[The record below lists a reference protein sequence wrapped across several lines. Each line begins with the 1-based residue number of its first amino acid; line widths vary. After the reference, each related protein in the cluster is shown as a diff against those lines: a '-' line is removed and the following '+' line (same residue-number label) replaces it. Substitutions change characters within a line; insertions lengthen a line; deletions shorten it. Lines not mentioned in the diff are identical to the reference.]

1 MTGRDWMLSRIPA
14 VRLSVVV
21 AVLATIAVNLS
32 PARTVIPDQAGQL
45 VLVIAVAGITA
56 CGVVLAFFLAR
67 LDDSRGIGGLA
78 AAVTVYALVVLP
90 ATVIAFTSPD
100 TQHLMALLRL
110 AGCLIFLALM
120 ACALVPSQPPWT
132 MGWSGGL
139 LGIAVSVA
147 VAMLIYATPTL
158 DALAGAGGALDRFL
172 VVAWLAVTI
181 TYIVYG
187 VRNRVPMA
195 YGLGAG
201 MVVVAIALVLRDTGN
216 TGLGG
221 ACLRLCGAIIMCAA
235 LARRLRERFQ
245 TSQLRVDRIAEL
257 DHELHNVLAGLD
269 GMTHVLSH
277 AGTDDRELLSEAVR
291 EEIGRLRNLLDQR
304 AEPGGCAVDPVLTRI
319 VTLRRTN
326 GLDVELDV
334 EPGLRTTMPADA
346 FAQVVT
352 NLLAN
357 CERHAPG
364 AKVQVKARASGRSVH
379 VEVSD
384 DGPGLAPEVRGK
396 VFRRGVHD
404 RSRGGSGLGLHL
416 SQQLVG
422 ASGGSLSL
430 RPAADGHGTVAALA
444 VPAGRP

>member
-1 MTGRDWMLSRIPA
+1 MTGQGWLTRLPA
-14 VRLSVVV
+14 VRIPVVI

-32 PARTVIPDQAGQL
+32 PARAVIPDQPGQL
-45 VLVIAVAGITA
+45 MLVVAVAGITA
-56 CGVVLAFFLAR
+56 CGAVMAFVLAR
-67 LDDSRGIGGLA
+67 IDDSRGIAGLA
-78 AAVTVYALVVLP
+78 AAVTVYALVALP
-90 ATVIAFTSPD
+90 STIIAFTSPGS
-100 TQHLMALLRL
+100 QHFTGLLRL
-110 AGCLIFLALM
+110 SGGLIFLVLL
-120 ACALVPSQPPWT
+120 ACALAPRQPTWT
-132 MGWSGGL
+132 TGWQGGL
-139 LGIAVSVA
+139 LGVGVSVA
-147 VAMLIYATPTL
+147 
-158 DALAGAGGALDRFL
+158 
-172 VVAWLAVTI
+172 LAVTI
-181 TYIVYG
+181 NATPLLDAAATAGWLDYFVVVSWAVMTLTYIAYG
-187 VRNRVPMA
+187 IRNRVPMA
-195 YGLGAG
+195 YGIGAG
-201 MVVVAIALVLRDTGN
+201 MVVVFAAQILRETGN
-216 TGLGG
+216 TGLGT

-235 LARRLRERFQ
+235 LARRLRERWQ

-277 AGTDDRELLSEAVR
+277 VGNDDRELLSEAVR

-304 AEPGGCAVDPVLTRI
+304 SEPAGCAVDPVLTRI

-364 AKVQVKARASGRSVH
+364 AKVLVSARSNGRSVQ
-379 VEVSD
+379 VEVRD

-430 RPAADGHGTVAALA
+430 RPADDGHGTVAALA
-444 VPAGRP
+444 VPVGR

>member
-1 MTGRDWMLSRIPA
+1 MTGRDWMLSRRPA
-14 VRLSVVV
+14 VRVPVVA

-32 PARTVIPDQAGQL
+32 PARTLIPDQAGQL

-90 ATVIAFTSPD
+90 ATVVAFTSPD
-100 TQHLMALLRL
+100 TQHLTALLRF
-110 AGCLIFLALM
+110 AGCLIFLVLM
-120 ACALVPSQPPWT
+120 AFALVPSQPRWT
-132 MGWSGGL
+132 MGWPGGL

-147 VAMLIYATPTL
+147 LAMLIYATPLL
-158 DALAGAGGALDRFL
+158 DGVAVAGVLDRFL
-172 VVAWLAVTI
+172 VVSWIAVTV
-181 TYIVYG
+181 TYIGYG
-187 VRNRVPMA
+187 IRNRVPMA

-201 MVVVAIALVLRDTGN
+201 MVVVAVALVLRDTGN
-216 TGLGG
+216 AGLGG

-277 AGTDDRELLSEAVR
+277 AGKDDRELLSEAVR

-304 AEPGGCAVDPVLTRI
+304 AEPAGCAVDPVLTRI

-326 GLDVELDV
+326 GLDVELDM

-364 AKVQVKARASGRSVH
+364 AKVQVKARANGRSVH

-384 DGPGLAPEVRGK
+384 DGPGLAPEVRGRL
-396 VFRRGVHD
+396 FRRGVHD
-404 RSRGGSGLGLHL
+404 QSRGGSGLGLHL

>member
-1 MTGRDWMLSRIPA
+1 MTGQAWWARIPA
-14 VRLSVVV
+14 SRITVVLTAV
-21 AVLATIAVNLS
+21 AALAVNLS
-32 PARTVIPDQAGQL
+32 PARTLIPDQSGQL
-45 VLVIAVAGITA
+45 VIVLLVAGLTA
-56 CGVVLAFFLAR
+56 FGSLAAFMLSR
-67 LDDSRGIGGLA
+67 LDDSRGIAGLA

-90 ATVIAFTSPD
+90 ATVVAFTGDSAD
-100 TQHLMALLRL
+100 HLMSVLRASGALV
-110 AGCLIFLALM
+110 FLVLM
-120 ACALVPSQPPWT
+120 TFALVPRQPAWT
-132 MGWSGGL
+132 TGWQGSL
-139 LGIAVSVA
+139 LGVVTSVALAMMIVATPPLNEALIVTGALVRVLIVAWTGISAVYMYYGLRNRLPLAYRFGGGMLIVA
-147 VAMLIYATPTL
+147 VAQVLRETGNL
-158 DALAGAGGALDRFL
+158 
-172 VVAWLAVTI
+172 
-181 TYIVYG
+181 
-187 VRNRVPMA
+187 
-195 YGLGAG
+195 GLGS
-201 MVVVAIALVLRDTGN
+201 MS
-216 TGLGG
+216 
-221 ACLRLCGAIIMCAA
+221 LRLLGAVIMCAA
-235 LARRLRERFQ
+235 LARSLRERFS

-277 AGTDDRELLSEAVR
+277 AGKDDRELLSEAVR

-304 AEPGGCAVDPVLTRI
+304 SEPPGCAVDPVLTRI

-364 AKVQVKARASGRSVH
+364 AKVQVKARANGRSVH
-379 VEVSD
+379 VEVRD

-404 RSRGGSGLGLHL
+404 RTRGGSGLGLHL

-430 RPAADGHGTVAALA
+430 RPGVDGHGTVAALA

>member
-1 MTGRDWMLSRIPA
+1 MTGQAWLARESASRATVLVAA
-14 VRLSVVV
+14 VAAL
-21 AVLATIAVNLS
+21 AVNLS
-32 PARTVIPDQAGQL
+32 PARTLIPDQPGQL
-45 VLVIAVAGITA
+45 MLVVVVAGITA
-56 CGVVLAFFLAR
+56 GGGVMAFVLAR
-67 LDDSRGIGGLA
+67 LDDSRGIAGLA

-90 ATVIAFTSPD
+90 ATVIAFTSD
-100 TQHLMALLRL
+100 GADHQMDLLR
-110 AGCLIFLALM
+110 ACGCLFFLALA
-120 ACALVPSQPPWT
+120 ACALMPSQPAWT
-132 MGWSGGL
+132 MGWRGGV
-139 LGIAVSVA
+139 LGLGASIATA
-147 VAMLIYATPTL
+147 TLITVTPVL
-158 DALAGAGGALDRFL
+158 DGLARDGVLNRALAVG
-172 VVAWLAVTI
+172 WLSVSL
-181 TYIVYG
+181 TYLYYG
-187 VRNRVPMA
+187 VRNRVPLA
-195 YGLGAG
+195 HRIGIGLLF
-201 MVVVAIALVLRDTGN
+201 IAAATVLRETGN
-216 TGLGG
+216 IGLGG
-221 ACLRLCGAIIMCAA
+221 VSLRILGGVIICAA
-235 LARRLRERFQ
+235 LARRLRERWH

-269 GMTHVLSH
+269 GMTHVLNH
-277 AGTDDRELLSEAVR
+277 VGNDDRALLGEAVR

-304 AEPGGCAVDPVLTRI
+304 SEPPGCEVDPVLTRI

-326 GLDVELDV
+326 GLDVDLDV

-364 AKVQVKARASGRSVH
+364 AKVLVSARANGRNVQ
-379 VEVSD
+379 VEVRD

-430 RPAADGHGTVAALA
+430 RPADNGHGTVAALA
-444 VPAGRP
+444 VPAGR

>member
-1 MTGRDWMLSRIPA
+1 MTGQAWLARIPA
-14 VRLSVVV
+14 VRIPATV

-32 PARTVIPDQAGQL
+32 PARTVIPDQSGQL
-45 VLVIAVAGITA
+45 LLVVAVAGITA
-56 CGVVLAFFLAR
+56 CGVVLAYMLAR
-67 LDDSRGIGGLA
+67 IDDSRGIGGLA
-78 AAVTVYALVVLP
+78 AAVTVYAAVVLP
-90 ATVIAFTSPD
+90 TTVIAFTTPG
-100 TQHLMALLRL
+100 TQHLMGLLRTS
-110 AGCLIFLALM
+110 GGLIFLVLM
-120 ACALVPSQPPWT
+120 ACALVPGQPSWT
-132 MGWSGGL
+132 RGWPGGL
-139 LGIAVSVA
+139 LGIVVA
-147 VAMLIYATPTL
+147 VALAMVVMTVPPL
-158 DALAGAGGALDRFL
+158 DALAADGTLDRFSVALWL
-172 VVAWLAVTI
+172 VVTLA
-181 TYIVYG
+181 YIGYG

-201 MVVVAIALVLRDTGN
+201 MVVVFVAQVLRETGN
-216 TGLGG
+216 MGLGG
-221 ACLRLCGAIIMCAA
+221 ASLRLCGAVIMCAA
-235 LARRLRERFQ
+235 LARRLRERFH

-269 GMTHVLSH
+269 GMTHVLNH
-277 AGTDDRELLSEAVR
+277 AGGDDRALLGEAVR

-304 AEPGGCAVDPVLTRI
+304 AEPPGCEVDPVLTRI

-364 AKVQVKARASGRSVH
+364 AKVLVSARADGRNVQ
-379 VEVSD
+379 VEVRD

-444 VPAGRP
+444 VPAGR